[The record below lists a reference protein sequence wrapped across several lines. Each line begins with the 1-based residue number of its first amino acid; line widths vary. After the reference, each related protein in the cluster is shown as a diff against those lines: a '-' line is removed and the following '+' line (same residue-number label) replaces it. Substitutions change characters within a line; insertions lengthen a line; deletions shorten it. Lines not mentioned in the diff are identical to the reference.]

1 MSNRA
6 PLRKIVDRKHDKD
19 GHLRNV
25 FECGHMGCIAL
36 GMDAGDIG
44 CRRACYTC
52 QIEQAIEKLKGA
64 PLFVKELLTECCE
77 ILDGDKDLRY
87 LMSNDFSLNDEQT
100 NAYRELI
107 VTYKVNPE
115 EVDYLEPEQ
124 MTELLATIKA
134 LRAENGKAVEN

>member
-1 MSNRA
+1 M
-6 PLRKIVDRKHDKD
+6 
-19 GHLRNV
+19 
-25 FECGHMGCIAL
+25 
-36 GMDAGDIG
+36 
-44 CRRACYTC
+44 
-52 QIEQAIEKLKGA
+52 
-64 PLFVKELLTECCE
+64 FVKELLTECCE